1 MDAFRALRRGL
12 AAAVLRWRGM
22 LAAACDGSV
31 FFRVVDAEGEKAV
44 IGDEQ
49 AKRTASSSRR
59 HSGAPLM
66 VRLSSASFR
75 LHKVSTTLLSAA
87 PLAVRLCGKGRSEP
101 SARCAAAL
109 RITS

>member
-1 MDAFRALRRGL
+1 MMNRPRGRR
-12 AAAVLRWRGM
+12 
-22 LAAACDGSV
+22 
-31 FFRVVDAEGEKAV
+31 
-44 IGDEQ
+44 
-49 AKRTASSSRR
+49 SSSRR

-75 LHKVSTTLLSAA
+75 LHRVSIMTLLRAA
-87 PLAVRLCGKGRSEP
+87 PLAAKLSGKGRSDP